1 MAMACLL
8 LREIQK
14 PQMELY
20 DLDKDP
26 SESSNLASKYP
37 EVVQGLMKLARE
49 VHVPSKEVSTAIFG

>member
-1 MAMACLL
+1 
-8 LREIQK
+8 
-14 PQMELY
+14 MELY